1 MLDLI
6 AQAAPKAPHIDYKE
20 LSPLIALV
28 AGSVVVLM
36 VGLLRSR
43 FVRVSARA
51 AAHGGHAPDAPSA

>member
-28 AGSVVVLM
+28 GGSVVVLM
-36 VGLLRSR
+36 VGLFRSR
-43 FVRVSARA
+43 FVRVTLVPLLD
-51 AAHGGHAPDAPSA
+51 GGRRS